1 MSQQSGTAD
10 HRSPRSDT
18 RRSGSQPEVYCEH
31 ELPNLQIMADLPTSS
46 AHSGMWVRGHRHVC
60 WQIVGSLGWDTT
72 GSVNVADFML
82 SQGEPG
88 HFQIGEQFSR
98 QVMFD
103 RDAVTRFATMAGDF
117 NPLHHDK
124 QIAKAS
130 RFKCLI
136 ASSAHTSA
144 LMIGSLATF
153 ISSRAAA
160 VGLGFSVKLRKAVRV
175 GEKATIVWRVISI
188 EPKRALSGDIIT
200 FEGEMLN
207 SKDEVAV
214 AATCANLIFGAA
226 RLSR

>member
-1 MSQQSGTAD
+1 
-10 HRSPRSDT
+10 
-18 RRSGSQPEVYCEH
+18 
-31 ELPNLQIMADLPTSS
+31 MAD
-46 AHSGMWVRGHRHVC
+46 
-60 WQIVGSLGWDTT
+60 I
-72 GSVNVADFML
+72 ML

-103 RDAVTRFATMAGDF
+103 RDALTRFATMAGDF
-117 NPLHHDK
+117 NPLHHDEK
-124 QIAKAS
+124 IAKAS

-144 LMIGSLATF
+144 LMVGSLATF
-153 ISSRAAA
+153 ISSRAPA

-175 GEKATIVWRVISI
+175 GEKATIVWRVVSI
-188 EPKRALSGDIIT
+188 EPNRALGGAIIT

-214 AATCANLIFGAA
+214 VATCENLIFDAA
-226 RLSR
+226 RRSR